1 MPLIAVR
8 AAISYDRP
16 WRKARQGPGCRVQ
29 ETAPGAALH
38 ELTRSANYQYCDIGA
53 ADASQHPIGVRRD
66 VAAKASGKN
75 DQGRTPDRLAAGFA
89 FAFIV
94 LLLVTELVL
103 TLPGEADSPSYVAQF
118 YTEHRT
124 LIIALQ
130 ILGVVDAVLLGAYA
144 WRLRAVDRFVAGA
157 GLLMA
162 FCALAP
168 TMITLVL
175 AVVAD
180 PARVETAAEWNMLE
194 PRGDDILFVGIVLF
208 ASTVAVR
215 LGRNNPALGV
225 LALVVAVACLLRL
238 ILEAAG
244 KTRGALEAVGPL
256 LFVVLIATM
265 AVLSFRGV
273 LRAHP

>member
-1 MPLIAVR
+1 
-8 AAISYDRP
+8 
-16 WRKARQGPGCRVQ
+16 
-29 ETAPGAALH
+29 
-38 ELTRSANYQYCDIGA
+38 
-53 ADASQHPIGVRRD
+53 
-66 VAAKASGKN
+66 VAAKASGRN
-75 DQGRTPDRLAAGFA
+75 DQGRTPDRLAAGLA

-103 TLPGEADSPSYVAQF
+103 ALPDEAASPSYVARF
-118 YTEHRT
+118 YAEHRT
-124 LIIALQ
+124 FIIVLQ
-130 ILGVVDAVLLGAYA
+130 VLGVVDALLLGAYA

-162 FCALAP
+162 LCALAP

-175 AVVAD
+175 AIVAD
-180 PARVETAAEWNMLE
+180 PARVEAAAEWNMLE
-194 PRGDDILFVGIVLF
+194 PRGDDILFVGIVVF
-208 ASTVAVR
+208 ACTVAVR

-225 LALVVAVACLLRL
+225 LALIVAVACLLRL
-238 ILEAAG
+238 ILEAVG

-273 LRAHP
+273 LRASPGRLPEPPEAAES